1 MGFATVRTIVTDT
14 VIVIWDRLQAA
25 EMPIPDHDKWTSI
38 ADKFF
43 ARCDFP
49 LCIGALDGK
58 HVKIKAPPNSGSK
71 YFNYKGHHSVVL
83 MAIAD
88 ADCKFIVI
96 NVGAYGSNSDG
107 GILQDSAFYKLLNSN
122 NLNIPNPTF
131 IPGTNTTVPFVF
143 VADEAFPLSPNMM
156 RPFPRRELTDEKRIF
171 NYRLSR
177 ARRQVECAFGI
188 LSSMWRILLGTI
200 EVHDTFACHIV
211 KAVCVLHNMIL
222 NKEEE
227 RIPFISNDEL
237 AVEARTRNNDLPA
250 CNRRPG
256 NEAIIIRDKFMSYF
270 VSPLGSLPWQN
281 N

>member
-1 MGFATVRTIVTDT
+1 
-14 VIVIWDRLQAA
+14 
-25 EMPIPDHDKWTSI
+25 
-38 ADKFF
+38 
-43 ARCDFP
+43 
-49 LCIGALDGK
+49 
-58 HVKIKAPPNSGSK
+58 
-71 YFNYKGHHSVVL
+71 
-83 MAIAD
+83 MAIAG

-96 NVGAYGSNSDG
+96 DVGAYGSNSDG
-107 GILQDSAFYKLLNSN
+107 GIIQDSAFYKLLNSN
-122 NLNIPNPTF
+122 NLNIPEPTF

-156 RPFPRRELTDEKRIF
+156 RPFPRREVTDEKRIF
-171 NYRLSR
+171 NYRLSM

-211 KAVCVLHNMIL
+211 KAVCALYNVIL
-222 NKEEE
+222 N
-227 RIPFISNDEL
+227 NDEL

-256 NEAIIIRDKFMSYF
+256 NEAMIIRDKFMSYF